1 MGVVAAIGVVAGARS
16 AATTGAV
23 RAKFISGVTGTGV
36 AMPPTR
42 TTSAMGAACVVEGV
56 AKPAKTGAAGEVRT
70 PATAGTAEACT
81 MAALPATAARAT
93 SNAERRHSTG
103 EVVWIMRSPRKAQ

>member
-1 MGVVAAIGVVAGARS
+1 MGVVAASGVVAGARS

-23 RAKFISGVTGTGV
+23 RAKFISGVTAGV